1 MTTGERIR
9 QARKSAG
16 MTQAELARRLD
27 VTPQTVSQYERGL
40 INPKIETLRK
50 FADALGVT
58 SEVLLCGVTFS
69 HSGGIKYINPEHEAA
84 FLSELKSVPHIVNPE
99 SGRVNPYW
107 GASLY
112 LLSALTRWPELRF
125 AVIGEDYMAFAAAK
139 EAFQLSQNERIIVE
153 LAANFY
159 NAGLFGMPGFEMVYA
174 TCDNAFELIL
184 EAFRLRRA
192 KLFFKDGEVYAEWEE
207 RK

>member
-58 SEVLLCGVTFS
+58 SEVLLRGSAFS
-69 HSGGIKYINPEHEAA
+69 YSGGIKYINPEHEAA

-99 SGRVNPYW
+99 SGRINPYW

-112 LLSALTRWPELRF
+112 LLSALTRWPELRI
-125 AVIGEDYMAFAAAK
+125 AVISDDYMAFAAAK
-139 EAFQLSQNERIIVE
+139 EAFNLSQNERIVVE

>member
-16 MTQAELARRLD
+16 MTQSELARRLD

-40 INPKIETLRK
+40 INPKIETIRK

-69 HSGGIKYINPEHEAA
+69 YIGGIKYINPEHEAA

>member
-1 MTTGERIR
+1 MSSSKISITY
-9 QARKSAG
+9 KSPA
-16 MTQAELARRLD
+16 
-27 VTPQTVSQYERGL
+27 
-40 INPKIETLRK
+40 
-50 FADALGVT
+50 
-58 SEVLLCGVTFS
+58 
-69 HSGGIKYINPEHEAA
+69 HEAA

-99 SGRVNPYW
+99 SGRINPYW

-159 NAGLFGMPGFEMVYA
+159 NAGLFCMPGFEMVYA
-174 TCDNAFELIL
+174 TCDTAFTLIL

-192 KLFFKDGEVYAEWEE
+192 KLFYKNGEVSAEWEE

>member
-1 MTTGERIR
+1 MSSSKINITYVR
-9 QARKSAG
+9 Q
-16 MTQAELARRLD
+16 
-27 VTPQTVSQYERGL
+27 
-40 INPKIETLRK
+40 
-50 FADALGVT
+50 
-58 SEVLLCGVTFS
+58 
-69 HSGGIKYINPEHEAA
+69 EHEAA

-112 LLSALTRWPELRF
+112 LLSALTRWPELRI
-125 AVIGEDYMAFAAAK
+125 AVIGEDYMMFTAAK
-139 EAFQLSQNERIIVE
+139 EAFNLSQNERIIVE

-159 NAGLFGMPGFEMVYA
+159 NAGNWEMQGFEMVYA
-174 TCDNAFELIL
+174 TCDTAFELIL